1 MKQSGMEQS
10 EMEHE
15 LYVAIPSRYMQ
26 ETCVV
31 TIGIRS
37 KKERIV
43 TNRNLFNKSES
54 VQESHLLI

>member
-1 MKQSGMEQS
+1 
-10 EMEHE
+10 MEHE